1 MKKYL
6 LTLGLIAL
14 TAVGTS
20 ALRAADTN
28 AMGTMAPATNAA
40 APAAPAATNAPAAS
54 GAPAWA
60 SLTNAPTTEQRLES
74 LEAYFQNSDPTAPY
88 TDTNGNWTANFGLG
102 PSIINTNLSNSTG
115 RSFGFP
121 GAGHNAWL
129 LTSTALVLF
138 MTLPGLAL
146 FYGGLVRK
154 KNILS
159 VCAQCFLITG
169 LTTILWVICSYG
181 MIFGGTGGL
190 HGGATPGSGM
200 IWGMAYTQ
208 GEAGHDWIP
217 GIMGNP
223 AVAWMFKGVTS
234 APNPGYSYWV
244 SENVYSMFQ
253 LMFAI
258 ITPALILGSIAERMK
273 FKAILVFMT
282 LWILLIY
289 NTQGHMVWGVNG
301 IMNGCWNADAK
312 IKGLDFAGGTVVHM
326 SSGWSGLVLCIIL
339 GRRLGFGKENFAPHS
354 VVLTFI
360 GASMLWVGWY
370 GFNSGS
376 AVAGDV
382 IAANAF
388 TTTTIATAVASFV
401 WPMWE
406 WIVKGKPSVVG
417 FSSGAVAGLVLI
429 TPACGYVLPSGAL
442 WIGLIAGTIPW
453 FFCYKVKGWLG
464 MDDALDAWSVH
475 GVGGTCGAI
484 LTGMFARQAA
494 NPNLATNLRKYVT
507 DSLFQPQLWE
517 QIKTVLCSLVLFI
530 VGTIIIAYITK
541 LLVGLRPTEEV
552 ERAGLD
558 EMEHGEPG
566 YHE

>member
-1 MKKYL
+1 MKRIL
-6 LTLGLIAL
+6 LTLALIATASLGAL
-14 TAVGTS
+14 TAG
-20 ALRAADTN
+20 AQTN
-28 AMGTMAPATNAA
+28 VPAA
-40 APAAPAATNAPAAS
+40 ASTNAPAAVAS
-54 GAPAWA
+54 TNAPPAAWT
-60 SLTNAPTTEQRLES
+60 TNAPTSEERMES
-74 LEAYFQNSDPTAPY
+74 IEAYFQNSDPTAPY
-88 TDTNGNWTANFGLG
+88 RDTNGNWTVNFGLAS
-102 PSIINTNLSNSTG
+102 SIINTNLLNSTG
-115 RSFGFP
+115 AYVAYP

-129 LTSTALVLF
+129 LASTALVLF

-181 MIFGGTGGL
+181 MIFGGSGGL
-190 HGGATPGSGM
+190 HGQVTTGAVN
-200 IWGMAYTQ
+200 IWGETYTQ
-208 GEAGHDWIP
+208 GEAGHDWIA
-217 GIMGNP
+217 GIVGNP
-223 AVAWMFKGVTS
+223 KVCWMFSNVTS

-258 ITPALILGSIAERMK
+258 ITPALIVGSIAERMK
-273 FKAILVFMT
+273 FSAICVFMT
-282 LWILLIY
+282 LWILLVY

-301 IMNGCWNADAK
+301 MMNGCWNPDAK

-339 GRRLGFGKENFAPHS
+339 GKRIGFGKENFTPHS
-354 VVLTFI
+354 IVMTFI

-376 AVAGDV
+376 AVAGDQ

-388 TTTTIATAVASFV
+388 TTTTIATAVGSFV

-406 WIVKGKPSVVG
+406 WIVRGKPSVLG
-417 FSSGAVAGLVLI
+417 FCSGAVAGLVLI
-429 TPACGYVLPSGAL
+429 TPACGYVLPHGAL
-442 WIGLIAGTIPW
+442 WIGIAAGTIPW
-453 FFCYKVKGWLG
+453 FFCYKIKGWLG

-475 GVGGTCGAI
+475 GVGGMCGAI
-484 LTGMFARQAA
+484 MTGMFARQEA
-494 NPNLATNLRKYVT
+494 NPNLAANLSKYVT

-517 QIKTVLCSLVLFI
+517 QLKTVLVSLALFI
-530 VGTIIIAYITK
+530 PGTIVIAYITK
-541 LLVGLRPTEEV
+541 ALVGLRPTEEV
-552 ERAGLD
+552 EMAGLD
-558 EMEHGEPG
+558 VTEHGEEG
-566 YHE
+566 YHD